1 LRVSSTDT
9 SFAFVYREVN
19 AVSRAENEVTIL
31 KRKSEDI
38 HSERKRLKGLGIG
51 SSDGPV
57 SLDDVRRLEKSNA
70 ELREQLEEHVVTIE
84 TLRTQIKI
92 SEAQHEKELKELK
105 EITSST
111 YVDQAKSLQQT
122 LEYKQKQIDSLST
135 SNTELQNSIKDLDE
149 RLSAYKQSRAEAD
162 EIIQR
167 LFFLFF

>member
-1 LRVSSTDT
+1 
-9 SFAFVYREVN
+9 
-19 AVSRAENEVTIL
+19 
-31 KRKSEDI
+31 
-38 HSERKRLKGLGIG
+38 
-51 SSDGPV
+51 
-57 SLDDVRRLEKSNA
+57 
-70 ELREQLEEHVVTIE
+70 
-84 TLRTQIKI
+84 
-92 SEAQHEKELKELK
+92 LK

>member
-1 LRVSSTDT
+1 M
-9 SFAFVYREVN
+9 
-19 AVSRAENEVTIL
+19 
-31 KRKSEDI
+31 
-38 HSERKRLKGLGIG
+38 
-51 SSDGPV
+51 
-57 SLDDVRRLEKSNA
+57 
-70 ELREQLEEHVVTIE
+70 
-84 TLRTQIKI
+84 
-92 SEAQHEKELKELK
+92 K